1 MPYIKQEERTE
12 LDPIIDSLSEKF
24 THVGQLNYII
34 TRICHNWILKFG
46 KRYAHINSVMGV
58 LSCVT
63 HELYR
68 VVASPYEE
76 LKIIENGGITELDT
90 PDPDR
95 RLKNRLDRFAN
106 GERTND

>member
-12 LDPIIDSLSEKF
+12 LDLIVDSLSKKF

-34 TRICHNWILKFG
+34 TRICHNWILKSG

-63 HELYR
+63 QELYR
-68 VVASPYEE
+68 VVASPYEDE
-76 LKIIENGGITELDT
+76 KIAENGAITELDIS
-90 PDPDR
+90 DPNQR
-95 RLKNRLDRFAN
+95 IESKLNRFAN
-106 GERTND
+106 GG

>member
-1 MPYIKQEERTE
+1 MPYIKQEERKE
-12 LDPIIDSLSEKF
+12 LDSIIDGLSEKF
-24 THVGQLNYII
+24 THVGQLNYIV

-68 VVASPYEE
+68 VVASPYENE
-76 LKIIENGGITELDT
+76 KIRENGAITKL
-90 PDPDR
+90 DR
-95 RLKNRLDRFAN
+95 RFILGHTDHGYPIGNYD
-106 GERTND
+106 D

>member
-46 KRYAHINSVMGV
+46 KRYAHLNAVVGV

-63 HELYR
+63 HEFNR
-68 VVASPYEE
+68 IVIAPYEDE
-76 LKIIENGGITELDT
+76 KIGENGPITELDMLS
-90 PDPDR
+90 DWEAMCDR
-95 RLKNRLDRFAN
+95 VEKRGLS
-106 GERTND
+106 